1 MTKAYQKIPG
11 NHQQYNAEYIQFHK
25 FQTHIEKKVS
35 SCIALEVVKTLKICH
50 CALLFEY
57 LYTVYVFNCNKN
69 VENEGLK
76 GKL

>member
-1 MTKAYQKIPG
+1 M
-11 NHQQYNAEYIQFHK
+11 
-25 FQTHIEKKVS
+25 HIKKKVS
-35 SCIALEVVKTLKICH
+35 SCIALEVVKTFKICH

-76 GKL
+76 GKLE

>member
-1 MTKAYQKIPG
+1 MQNIP
-11 NHQQYNAEYIQFHK
+11 NFIISFRHAHK
-25 FQTHIEKKVS
+25 KKVS

-76 GKL
+76 GKLE